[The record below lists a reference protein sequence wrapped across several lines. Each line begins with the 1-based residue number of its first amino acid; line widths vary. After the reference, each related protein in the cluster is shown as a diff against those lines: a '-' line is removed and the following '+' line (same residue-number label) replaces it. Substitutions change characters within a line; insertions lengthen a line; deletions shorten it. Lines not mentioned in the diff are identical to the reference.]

1 MFRNKYSG
9 MSIIGPGGMERDLS
23 RRGKVRGAA
32 RVDPRRGLPAAEES
46 MANSA
51 KRAGGF
57 MSGVRGKIQNF
68 TDNLFRVNMEGF
80 GATSGV
86 ASYTTSRAGIGA
98 GAGARMPLAIGPGS
112 VAQSSASSARPM
124 LELGPGRSAAS
135 NRLESHLRSMP
146 KQGTK
151 MRYRGPATPVSI
163 RRPEAVPVTMG
174 ATRPKTPFKG
184 LEASVATSEAKAM
197 QRATPT
203 PISISGVRQG
213 GKMRPLKAPAPTPKP
228 KSSVL
233 GGIGDFF
240 MKEGKMTTK
249 GKIGLGVAAAV
260 AAGVVMNRRDKGV
273 RPAGPGGY

>member
-1 MFRNKYSG
+1 MFRNRYSG
-9 MSIIGPGGMERDLS
+9 VSVISPDGIERDLS
-23 RRGKVRGAA
+23 RRGKVRGKA

-57 MSGVRGKIQNF
+57 KSGVRGKIQNF

-124 LELGPGRSAAS
+124 LELGPGRSPTS
-135 NRLESHLRSMP
+135 NRLQRHLESMP

-174 ATRPKTPFKG
+174 PTRNRPVT
-184 LEASVATSEAKAM
+184 SVASRGTGIDLSKYAIDESSFAAKGAKN
-197 QRATPT
+197 
-203 PISISGVRQG
+203 S
-213 GKMRPLKAPAPTPKP
+213 RPGFLA
-228 KSSVL
+228 
-233 GGIGDFF
+233 GIGDFF
-240 MKEGKMTTK
+240 MKEGKMTGR
-249 GKIGLGVAAAV
+249 GKLGLGVAAAV